1 MKHMKRV
8 TSFLLAVLL
17 TLSLCV
23 PALALTPK
31 ADKEIVKAGEDVNV
45 TLTIDE
51 AMSRISSMQACVYFD
66 GDVFTYKSFTANKEE
81 QMTIYNTDRTSD
93 DGRTYRT
100 IDYVSN
106 GKGSFAAGDEFAVF
120 TFTAKKDINVSKQA
134 NFSAYITFR
143 GSLKED
149 NTPLEE
155 NNVTVEKAVSVTVTP
170 ASTEPEGYAV
180 AAVAENPSIT
190 VNDDAQVALKISN
203 TAVTT
208 YNAYYMEVSY
218 DAAKLTYKS
227 VTPADA
233 TIIKDETN
241 GTLKIAGYGAD
252 KTCGTDNIVLT
263 FTGKATGEGKVTV
276 ISAKVDVKANAAEK
290 DAPAATLLTKEAII
304 TVGGY
309 QVTLPDGFT
318 ADSMVAEP
326 NKDYTFTARDT
337 SKKYDFAGST
347 MGDELVEV
355 IDNGNGTYT
364 VENVTGP
371 LVIKATEKAGKVA
384 INLSGDAVDT
394 ITQKS
399 WDLAT
404 EVDAGKALWF
414 MAQPEPG
421 KELVVTVNGEVVE
434 GKNMQAFMRYDIDAK
449 KVTGPE
455 LNIVVNYKSSTDT
468 ITIIGSGDAWGDVD
482 HDSSVGWDKSGKVT
496 DKTSAALK
504 IMPATDKT
512 IEDYVVTINGK
523 PQSLTQTGKGPRTR
537 YMVAFVP
544 ADIAKDNIIKIDVS
558 YKKAPEPTITVKVSE
573 YLNLDGQSIFLITA
587 TGEVADGKVLAY
599 DGNPMYWSEKY
610 NAYAW
615 LVISTDTL
623 EAVKAAATTDKFTVI
638 DATDS
643 NKISIAYNGDV
654 NQTKSVDINDAQLV
668 WNMYN
673 AEYKADTD
681 FQMVNRLKY
690 LSADMNGD
698 RAVNTSDA
706 AAIVNKIVG
715 SN

>member
-66 GDVFTYKSFTANKEE
+66 GDVFTYKSFTADKEE

-106 GKGSFAAGDEFAVF
+106 GKGKFAAGDEFAVF
-120 TFTAKKDINVSKQA
+120 TFTAKEDINVSKQV

-155 NNVTVEKAVSVTVTP
+155 DNVTAEKTLSVTVTP

-180 AAVAENPSIT
+180 AASAVNPAIT
-190 VNDDAQVALKISN
+190 VNNDAQVALKISN

-241 GTLKIAGYGAD
+241 GTLKIVGYGAD

-263 FTGKATGEGKVTV
+263 FTGKAPGEAKVTV
-276 ISAKVDVKANAAEK
+276 TSAKVDVKANAAAQN
-290 DAPAATLLTKEAII
+290 APAANITTDVATI

-309 QVTLPDGFT
+309 QVTLPDDFT

-326 NKDYTFTARDT
+326 NKDYTFTAKDT
-337 SKKYDFAGST
+337 SKKYDFTGST
-347 MGDELVEV
+347 MGGSDVTV
-355 IDNGNGTYT
+355 TDNGNGTYT
-364 VENVTGP
+364 ISNVTGE
-371 LVIKATEKAGKVA
+371 LDIKATALVKINLDNQAGAA
-384 INLSGDAVDT
+384 INGITNGQYVKPNTEINFTATSDA
-394 ITQKS
+394 
-399 WDLAT
+399 
-404 EVDAGKALWF
+404 
-414 MAQPEPG
+414 G
-421 KELVVTVNGEVVE
+421 KELVVTVNGEEITGVNRQ
-434 GKNMQAFMRYDIDAK
+434 GMYSYTIAAD
-449 KVTGPE
+449 KVTGDA

-468 ITIIGSGDAWGDVD
+468 ITIIETGDAWSDVTLRGTWDEGGGAIDMSTAGDTYLLKFKPAAGKTVD
-482 HDSSVGWDKSGKVT
+482 
-496 DKTSAALK
+496 
-504 IMPATDKT
+504 
-512 IEDYVVTINGK
+512 DYVVTINGTVMEPK
-523 PQSLTQTGKGPRTR
+523 RQGPNYAVSFIPAEVADGGKIT
-537 YMVAFVP
+537 
-544 ADIAKDNIIKIDVS
+544 IDVS
-558 YKKAPEPTITVKVSE
+558 YKKTGPAITVDVSE
-573 YLNLDGQSIFLITA
+573 YLRLDNQSIFLITA
-587 TGEVADGKVLAY
+587 TCDELTDGKVLAY
-599 DGNPMYWSEKY
+599 DRNPMYWSAKY
-610 NAYAW
+610 NKNNGAYAW
-615 LVISTDTL
+615 LVIADGTKKLDDLKT
-623 EAVKAAATTDKFTVI
+623 EASAQVKAVDGIKVE
-638 DATDS
+638 
-643 NKISIAYNGDV
+643 IAYDGDV

-698 RAVNTSDA
+698 RTVSVLDA
-706 AAIVNKIVG
+706 TAIVNNITK
-715 SN
+715 